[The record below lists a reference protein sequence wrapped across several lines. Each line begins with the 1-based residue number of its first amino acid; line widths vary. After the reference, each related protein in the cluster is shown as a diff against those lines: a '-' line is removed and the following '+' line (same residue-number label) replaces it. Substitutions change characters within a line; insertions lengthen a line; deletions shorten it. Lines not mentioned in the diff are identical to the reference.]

1 MNELAGFLLATVANY
16 LLPVAVV
23 VAVEEALFS
32 FPLFHGLLS
41 AAEEHPLVVTDPVMQ

>member
-23 VAVEEALFS
+23 VAVENVW
-32 FPLFHGLLS
+32 S
-41 AAEEHPLVVTDPVMQ
+41 AA